1 MRLVVFMLVIVLT
14 HPAYADRAAAE
25 AHFRT
30 GATAYKAQN
39 FIAASEAFDLAYQ
52 ELAIP
57 EIAFSAAQAFRRRYQ
72 VQPEPRFVQR
82 AAELYTVYLQAVKAG
97 GKVRE
102 ASDHLESMNA
112 ELARLEREGKLNPAA
127 PVPVEPPRTRLGVSV
142 TIARAAGEAQE
153 LTEVGEGTDA
163 NPFTNVKATLDG
175 KPVDAF
181 TLVEVTPGPHTVT
194 ATADGYR
201 PAEKQ
206 VVAADGDSKFF
217 ELELVPLSARLTI
230 KTEPNAR
237 ISVDGRPAS
246 ATTLEV
252 PAGKHLVTITRR
264 GREPFARELS
274 VARGQEL
281 TVQAELVATGRRR
294 AVPYVLG
301 GAALLTAGTIATT
314 ILAVLRDGEA
324 QDLRE
329 TIRAGNADPSV
340 ATDLDDRVASRDTY
354 VTASWVLGGAAL
366 VTTAVGVGLLLFDH
380 PSAESTR
387 VVPISAMVTSTSAT
401 VGVSGSF

>member
-1 MRLVVFMLVIVLT
+1 MRTVIVILLLALAS
-14 HPAYADRAAAE
+14 PAHADRAAAE

-30 GATAYKAQN
+30 GASAYKAQN
-39 FIAASEAFDLAYQ
+39 FIAASEAFELAYT
-52 ELAIP
+52 ELPLP
-57 EIAFSAAQAFRRRYQ
+57 EIAFSAAQAYRRRYQ
-72 VQPEPRFVQR
+72 AQPEPRFVQR
-82 AAELYTVYLQAVKAG
+82 AAELYTVYLQQVTSG

-102 ASDHLESMNA
+102 ASDHLETMNA
-112 ELARLEREGKLNPAA
+112 ELARLDKAGKLTPTSVQ
-127 PVPVEPPRTRLGVSV
+127 PPEPPRTRLGVSV

-153 LTEVGEGTDA
+153 LTEVGEGE

-175 KPVDAF
+175 QPVDAF
-181 TLVEVTPGPHTVT
+181 TLVEVTAGPHTVT
-194 ATADGYR
+194 ASADGYR

-217 ELELVPLSARLTI
+217 ELELVPLPAKLAI
-230 KTEPNAR
+230 KTEGGAR
-237 ISVDGRPAS
+237 IAIDGRPAS
-246 ATTLEV
+246 GPLLEV
-252 PAGKHLVTITRR
+252 PAGKHLVTITRS
-264 GREPFARELS
+264 GREPFARELA

-281 TVQAELVATGRRR
+281 TVEADLVATGRRR

-301 GAALLTAGTIATT
+301 GAALLTAATLT
-314 ILAVLRDGEA
+314 TAIMAVVRDGQA

-329 TIRAGNADPSV
+329 TIRGGNAAPTV
-340 ATDLDDRVASRDTY
+340 ADDLDDRVASRDTY

-380 PSAESTR
+380 PSAESAR
-387 VVPISAMVTSTSAT
+387 VTPIVTSTSAT